1 MDELTKIR
9 LRLSKLLVRLSEVP
23 TDLGVLYKSEDGEFV
38 VGDLVYVTEESGE
51 FIPAPTGDYKA
62 EKVTYKVVDGKISEI
77 IEETVE
83 ETVEEPVKE
92 ELEDVPSPDGSV
104 EAVPEAIVEIRKEV
118 NELYDIVDKLVK
130 KMEEIDSKIA
140 DNQTT
145 IEKMSSMSAA
155 KPAVEEIEKVS
166 KSQSFKDI
174 VNEAKKNFR

>member
-1 MDELTKIR
+1 MNELTKIR
-9 LRLSKLLVRLSEVP
+9 LRLSKLLVKLSEVP
-23 TDLGVLYKSEDGEFV
+23 TDLGVLYKSEDGELV

-77 IEETVE
+77 VE

-92 ELEDVPSPDGSV
+92 ELEDVPSPDGSE
-104 EAVPEAIVEIRKEV
+104 EAIVEAIVEIRKEV
-118 NELYDIVDKLVK
+118 NELYSIVDKLVK
-130 KMEEIDSKIA
+130 KIEEIDSKIA

>member
-1 MDELTKIR
+1 MNELTKIR
-9 LRLSKLLVRLSEVP
+9 LRLSKLLVKLSEVP
-23 TDLGVLYKSEDGEFV
+23 TDLGVLYKSEEGELV

-77 IEETVE
+77 VE

-92 ELEDVPSPDGSV
+92 QLEDVPSPDGSV

-118 NELYDIVDKLVK
+118 NELYNIVDKLVK

>member
-1 MDELTKIR
+1 MNELTKIR
-9 LRLSKLLVRLSEVP
+9 LRLSKLLVKLSEVP

-77 IEETVE
+77 VE
-83 ETVEEPVKE
+83 ETVEEPIKE
-92 ELEDVPSPDGSV
+92 QLEDVPSPDGSV

>member
-1 MDELTKIR
+1 MNELTKIR
-9 LRLSKLLVRLSEVP
+9 LRLSKLLVKLSEVP

-77 IEETVE
+77 VE

-92 ELEDVPSPDGSV
+92 ELEDVPSPDGSE
-104 EAVPEAIVEIRKEV
+104 EAIVEAIVEIRKEV
-118 NELYDIVDKLVK
+118 NELYSIVDKLIK

>member
-1 MDELTKIR
+1 MNELTKIR
-9 LRLSKLLVRLSEVP
+9 LRLSKLLVKLSEVP
-23 TDLGVLYKSEDGEFV
+23 TDLGVLYKSEDGELV

-77 IEETVE
+77 VE

-118 NELYDIVDKLVK
+118 NELYDIVDKLIK

>member
-1 MDELTKIR
+1 MNELTKIR
-9 LRLSKLLVRLSEVP
+9 LRLSKLLVKLSEVP

-83 ETVEEPVKE
+83 EPVKE

-118 NELYDIVDKLVK
+118 NELYNIVDKLVK
-130 KMEEIDSKIA
+130 KIEEIDSKIA

>member
-1 MDELTKIR
+1 MNELTKIR
-9 LRLSKLLVRLSEVP
+9 LRLSKLLVKLSEVP

-77 IEETVE
+77 IEETVA
-83 ETVEEPVKE
+83 EPVKE
-92 ELEDVPSPDGSV
+92 ELEDVPSPDGSEEAVV
-104 EAVPEAIVEIRKEV
+104 EAILEIRKEV

>member
-1 MDELTKIR
+1 MNELTKIR
-9 LRLSKLLVRLSEVP
+9 LRLSKLLVKLSEVP

-77 IEETVE
+77 VE

-92 ELEDVPSPDGSV
+92 ELEDVPSPDGSE

>member
-1 MDELTKIR
+1 MNELTKIR
-9 LRLSKLLVRLSEVP
+9 LRLSKLLVKLSEVP
-23 TDLGVLYKSEDGEFV
+23 TDLGVLYKSEDGELV

-77 IEETVE
+77 VE
-83 ETVEEPVKE
+83 ETVEEPIKE

-104 EAVPEAIVEIRKEV
+104 EAIVEAIVEIRKEV
-118 NELYDIVDKLVK
+118 NELYNIVDKLVK

>member
-1 MDELTKIR
+1 MNELTKIR
-9 LRLSKLLVRLSEVP
+9 LRLSKLLVKLSEVP

-83 ETVEEPVKE
+83 EPVKE
-92 ELEDVPSPDGSV
+92 QLEDVPSPDGSV

>member
-1 MDELTKIR
+1 MNELTKIR
-9 LRLSKLLVRLSEVP
+9 LRLSKLLVKLSEVP
-23 TDLGVLYKSEDGEFV
+23 TDLGVLYKSEDGELV

-77 IEETVE
+77 VE
-83 ETVEEPVKE
+83 ETVEEPIKE

>member
-1 MDELTKIR
+1 MNELTKIR
-9 LRLSKLLVRLSEVP
+9 LRLSKLLVKLSEVP

-77 IEETVE
+77 VE

-92 ELEDVPSPDGSV
+92 ELEDVPSPDGSE

-118 NELYDIVDKLVK
+118 NELYNIVDKLIK

>member
-1 MDELTKIR
+1 MNELTKIR
-9 LRLSKLLVRLSEVP
+9 LRLSKLLVKLSEVP
-23 TDLGVLYKSEDGEFV
+23 TDLGVLYKSEDGELV

-77 IEETVE
+77 VE

-104 EAVPEAIVEIRKEV
+104 EAVPEAIVEIRKEI

>member
-1 MDELTKIR
+1 MNELTKIR
-9 LRLSKLLVRLSEVP
+9 LRLSKLLVKLSEVP

-77 IEETVE
+77 IE

>member
-1 MDELTKIR
+1 MNELTKIR
-9 LRLSKLLVRLSEVP
+9 LRLSKLLVKLSEVP

-77 IEETVE
+77 VE

-130 KMEEIDSKIA
+130 KMEEFDSKIA

>member
-1 MDELTKIR
+1 MNELTKIR
-9 LRLSKLLVRLSEVP
+9 LRLSKLLVKLSEVP
-23 TDLGVLYKSEDGEFV
+23 TDLGVLYKSEDGELV

-77 IEETVE
+77 VE

-92 ELEDVPSPDGSV
+92 NLEDVPSPDGSE

>member
-1 MDELTKIR
+1 MNELTKIR
-9 LRLSKLLVRLSEVP
+9 LRLSKLLVKLSEVP

-77 IEETVE
+77 VE
-83 ETVEEPVKE
+83 ETVEEPIKE

-118 NELYDIVDKLVK
+118 NELYNIVDKLVK

>member
-1 MDELTKIR
+1 MNELTKIR
-9 LRLSKLLVRLSEVP
+9 LRLSKLLVKLSEVP

-62 EKVTYKVVDGKISEI
+62 DKVTYKVVDGKISEI
-77 IEETVE
+77 VE

-92 ELEDVPSPDGSV
+92 ELEDVPSPDGSE

>member
-1 MDELTKIR
+1 M
-9 LRLSKLLVRLSEVP
+9 
-23 TDLGVLYKSEDGEFV
+23 
-38 VGDLVYVTEESGE
+38 
-51 FIPAPTGDYKA
+51 
-62 EKVTYKVVDGKISEI
+62 
-77 IEETVE
+77 
-83 ETVEEPVKE
+83 PVKE

-118 NELYDIVDKLVK
+118 NELYNIVDKLVK

>member
-1 MDELTKIR
+1 MNELTKIR
-9 LRLSKLLVRLSEVP
+9 LRLSKLLVKLSEVP
-23 TDLGVLYKSEDGEFV
+23 TDLGVLYKSEDGELV

-77 IEETVE
+77 VE

-104 EAVPEAIVEIRKEV
+104 EAVTEAILEIRKEV

>member
-1 MDELTKIR
+1 MNELTKIR
-9 LRLSKLLVRLSEVP
+9 LRLSKLLVKLSEVP
-23 TDLGVLYKSEDGEFV
+23 TDLGVLYKSEDGELV

-77 IEETVE
+77 VE
-83 ETVEEPVKE
+83 ETIEEPVKE

>member
-77 IEETVE
+77 VE